1 MALIKTNSWIAMRT
15 KLLFRSTKTLSF
27 ESTNIDRAEANDRSA
42 SRCFIRAKQTTA
54 SNYISTCHRDFFAEP
69 TNVFSQGTAGPH
81 QSDRHVR
88 VCFELLAT
96 FIRALI

>member
-54 SNYISTCHRDFFAEP
+54 PNYISTCHRDFFAEP
-69 TNVFSQGTAGPH
+69 TNVFLRVRRGLTRAIGTFVFV
-81 QSDRHVR
+81 SNCSRLL
-88 VCFELLAT
+88 FE
-96 FIRALI
+96 R